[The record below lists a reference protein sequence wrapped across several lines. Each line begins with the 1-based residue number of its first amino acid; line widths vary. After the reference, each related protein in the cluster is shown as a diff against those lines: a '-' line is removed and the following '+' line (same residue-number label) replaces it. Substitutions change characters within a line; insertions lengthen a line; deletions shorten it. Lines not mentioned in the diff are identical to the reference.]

1 MKAFIKK
8 IKDTEE
14 LAKGPKLSLDK
25 DASKRMVHNA
35 LSSDQVYVDALAAK
49 KNGAEA
55 ATDGDEVKDEGASEK
70 KKGKARAPA
79 AGKASDAKSKRR
91 RKQ

>member
-14 LAKGPKLSLDK
+14 LAKGPKLALDK
-25 DASKRMVHNA
+25 DASKRLVHSA

-49 KNGAEA
+49 QEKEGDAAVKSEA
-55 ATDGDEVKDEGASEK
+55 DGE
-70 KKGKARAPA
+70 KKGKKNARAA
-79 AGKASDAKSKRR
+79 AGGKGGDAKNKRR
-91 RKQ
+91 RK

>member
-14 LAKGPKLSLDK
+14 LAKGPKLALDK
-25 DASKRMVHNA
+25 DASKRMVHSA

-49 KNGAEA
+49 KVQEA
-55 ATDGDEVKDEGASEK
+55 DEHK
-70 KKGKARAPA
+70 KETTSSKTARAPA
-79 AGKASDAKSKRR
+79 KAKDAKAKRR

>member
-14 LAKGPKLSLDK
+14 LAKGPKLALDK
-25 DASKRMVHNA
+25 DASKRMVHSA

-49 KNGAEA
+49 AA
-55 ATDGDEVKDEGASEK
+55 ATDAEEVKDEEMSDK
-70 KKGKARAPA
+70 KKSKARASA
-79 AGKASDAKSKRR
+79 AEKASDAKSKRR

>member
-25 DASKRMVHNA
+25 DASKRMVHSA

-49 KNGAEA
+49 KDAETA
-55 ATDGDEVKDEGASEK
+55 DEEVKVEATSDK
-70 KKGKARAPA
+70 KSKARAPG

>member
-25 DASKRMVHNA
+25 DASKRMVHSA

-49 KNGAEA
+49 KGAEA
-55 ATDGDEVKDEGASEK
+55 ADEEVKVEATSDK
-70 KKGKARAPA
+70 KKGKARAPG